1 MYAPEHDHSTAV
13 VVIEINPLGDLST
26 CHGEKNSTTP
36 IVTGLR
42 GHQEECSKL
51 NNMIQLTL
59 R

>member
-1 MYAPEHDHSTAV
+1 
-13 VVIEINPLGDLST
+13 VIEINPLGDLST
-26 CHGEKNSTTP
+26 CHGEKDSTTP